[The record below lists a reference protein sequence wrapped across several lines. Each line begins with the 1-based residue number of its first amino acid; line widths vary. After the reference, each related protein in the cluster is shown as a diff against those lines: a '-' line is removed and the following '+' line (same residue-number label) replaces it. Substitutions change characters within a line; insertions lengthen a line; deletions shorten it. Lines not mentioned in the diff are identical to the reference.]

1 MLSYGSSKF
10 GSPPI
15 VRALSIFVCALFSF
29 MASAIASTNNNRK
42 NMEMQRKRFPGT
54 FEEIQAPKV
63 KDEDDSKL
71 ECYERSLMDGKFKSR
86 DPLCFME
93 G

>member
-1 MLSYGSSKF
+1 
-10 GSPPI
+10 
-15 VRALSIFVCALFSF
+15 
-29 MASAIASTNNNRK
+29 MASVVASIANSNGK
-42 NMEMQRKRFPGT
+42 NMEMQRKIFPRT
-54 FEEIQAPKV
+54 FEDIQAPKV

-86 DPLCFME
+86 VPLCLME

>member
-1 MLSYGSSKF
+1 MVSS
-10 GSPPI
+10 
-15 VRALSIFVCALFSF
+15 VASIANS
-29 MASAIASTNNNRK
+29 SGK
-42 NMEMQRKRFPGT
+42 NMEMQRKRFPRT